1 MTPVAILF
9 LVLSTAIVWGGL
21 IASALFLG
29 RRPEIP
35 EYPRGGD
42 DESSGAQAPGQPQG
56 RES

>member
-9 LVLSTAIVWGGL
+9 LALSTAIVWGGL

-42 DESSGAQAPGQPQG
+42 EPLGAENSGRPEG